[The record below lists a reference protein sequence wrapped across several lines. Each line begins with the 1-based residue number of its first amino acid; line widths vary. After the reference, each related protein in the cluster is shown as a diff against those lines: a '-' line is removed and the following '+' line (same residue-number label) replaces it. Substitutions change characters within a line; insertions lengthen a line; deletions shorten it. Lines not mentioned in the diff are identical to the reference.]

1 MLSRGVLAV
10 GATCLVAAC
19 GNVSGHVSSTKLG
32 DTTRLAQRRSPVED
46 LRAACGDGAM
56 TTHGA
61 TTLQRQPYLQQ
72 VTTTGAKLGWVTMQD
87 DEHVMV
93 TKPEGNALGN
103 NPGVVERTELR
114 SAGEK
119 QIWSTVGSLEPNTIY
134 CYQLANPTDTLTRR
148 TGFRTA
154 PTADGDQPVR
164 FLAFGDSGGG
174 GSDQYALADQMYT
187 VPYDLIVHTGD
198 IAYDDG
204 TIGQYEDNV
213 FGVYGDLFRN
223 VPFFPSAGNH
233 DYKTMQGAPFRDVF
247 NLPGD
252 SGEKWYSFDYGRVH
266 FVALDTE
273 SDYATQVAW
282 LDQDLA
288 ASKLPWKIVYMH
300 RPPYSSGEHGS
311 DKTLRNKLAPVLERH
326 GVQLVLA
333 GHDHD
338 YERMIPQNGVAYV
351 VTGGGGIGT
360 RPVGKSSFTAFSEDV
375 IHFVYVEVGVDDL
388 ILHAIDASGRE
399 FDSMVVPRGSS

>member
-1 MLSRGVLAV
+1 M
-10 GATCLVAAC
+10 
-19 GNVSGHVSSTKLG
+19 SSTKLG
-32 DTTRLAQRRSPVED
+32 DTTHLAERRSPVEA

-56 TTHGA
+56 TTYGA
-61 TTLQRQPYLQQ
+61 GAIDRQPYLQQ
-72 VTTTGAKLGWVTMQD
+72 VTLTDAKLGWVSKSD
-87 DEHVMV
+87 DEQV
-93 TKPEGNALGN
+93 TVTNPEGGSVGVM
-103 NPGVVERTELR
+103 PGVVESAALR

-119 QIWSTVGSLEPNTIY
+119 QIWSSVPALQPNTTY
-134 CYQLANPTDTLTRR
+134 CYQLSNATQSLTAP

-154 PTADGDQPVR
+154 PTADSDQPVR

-174 GSDQYALADQMYT
+174 GTDQYSLADQMYT
-187 VPYDLIVHTGD
+187 VPFDLMIHTGD

-213 FGVYGDLFRN
+213 FGVYAELFRN
-223 VPFFPSAGNH
+223 IPFFPSAGNH
-233 DYKTMQGAPFRDVF
+233 DYKTNLGAPFREVF

-252 SGEKWYSFDYGRVH
+252 SGEKWYSYDWGRVH

-273 SDYATQVAW
+273 SDYSTQMAW
-282 LDQDLA
+282 LDKDLA
-288 ASKLPWKIVYMH
+288 ASKLPWKIIYMH

-311 DKTLRNKLAPVLERH
+311 DKTLRNKLAPLLHRY

-338 YERMIPQNGVAYV
+338 YERMLPQDGTAFV

-360 RPVGKSSFTAFSEDV
+360 RPVGKSSFTAFSE
-375 IHFVYVEVGVDDL
+375 
-388 ILHAIDASGRE
+388 
-399 FDSMVVPRGSS
+399 

>member
-1 MLSRGVLAV
+1 MYRGMLLAV
-10 GATCLVAAC
+10 GAAGVAAC

-32 DTTRLAQRRSPVED
+32 DTTHLAQRRSPIED
-46 LRAACGDGAM
+46 LRAACGDGQM
-56 TTHGA
+56 TTYGA
-61 TTLQRQPYLQQ
+61 TSLQRQPYLQQ
-72 VTTTGAKLGWVTMQD
+72 VTTSGAKLGWVTTAS
-87 DEHVMV
+87 DEHI
-93 TKPEGNALGN
+93 TLTNPLGGALGSM
-103 NPGVVERTELR
+103 PGVVEEAALR

-119 QIWSTVGSLEPNTIY
+119 QVWSTIGSHEPSTIY
-134 CYQLANPTDTLTRR
+134 CYQVTSDAEPLNQR

-174 GSDQYALADQMYT
+174 GSDQYALADQMLT
-187 VPYDLIVHTGD
+187 VPYDLVVHTGD

-213 FGVYGDLFRN
+213 FGVYGDIFRN
-223 VPFFPSAGNH
+223 SPFFPSAGNH
-233 DYKTMQGAPFRDVF
+233 DYKTMQGAPFREVF

-273 SDYATQVAW
+273 SDYTTQVEW
-282 LDQDLA
+282 LDKDLA
-288 ASKLPWKIVYMH
+288 ANQLPWKIIYMH

-311 DKTLRNKLAPVLERH
+311 DTTLRQKLAPVLQRH

-338 YERMIPQNGVAYV
+338 YERMHPQNGVAYV
-351 VTGGGGIGT
+351 VTGGGGVGT

-375 IHFVYVEVGVDDL
+375 IHFVYVEVGVDEL
-388 ILHAIDASGRE
+388 ILHAIDAAGRE
-399 FDSMVVPRGSS
+399 FDSMVVPRTSS